1 VIVKH
6 VASNYD
12 EVRLEFGR
20 FRTKLLERGKSCLA
34 DAIAGALIKT
44 SDS

>member
-12 EVRLEFGR
+12 EVRFEVSSLP
-20 FRTKLLERGKSCLA
+20 TKLLERGKSCLA
-34 DAIAGALIKT
+34 DAIAGALLKT